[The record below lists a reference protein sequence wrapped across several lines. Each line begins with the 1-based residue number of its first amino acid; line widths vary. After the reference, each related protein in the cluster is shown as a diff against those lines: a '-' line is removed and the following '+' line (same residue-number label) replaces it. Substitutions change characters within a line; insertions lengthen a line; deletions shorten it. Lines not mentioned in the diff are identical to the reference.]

1 MARPKRP
8 SDEAYNERR
17 RKKRAAAR
25 AAREQNPELESSSSD
40 DAYTARR
47 RYTRKAERYMKQANA
62 SYGVNRERYIELAK
76 REAEKA
82 LSTYDKEPS
91 FQKLSKGLQRV
102 ALETDAQFSKPAN
115 DAQRQKLI
123 SRSKRV
129 LESNIEDRRE
139 FEGRAIMSSSVG
151 SRIMAALEPIWRQH
165 AEYNPKSKKYGVKDW
180 DKVAPKI
187 FEHMSEVTGKEI
199 TDWMGVIEAFEEN
212 PEIGA
217 DLYKD
222 PKNDI
227 RYDAVVQAAQ
237 AAFNL

>member
-1 MARPKRP
+1 MLPIIA
-8 SDEAYNERR
+8 
-17 RKKRAAAR
+17 AAAR
-25 AAREQNPELESSSSD
+25 AGATAAARSKAASATVKAARAKKASD
-40 DAYTARR
+40 EVYNARR
-47 RYTRKAERYMKQANA
+47 RYTRKAERYMKQADS
-62 SYGVNRERYIELAK
+62 SYGASRERYIELAK

-123 SRSKRV
+123 SRSRRA
-129 LESNIEDRRE
+129 LESNIQDRRE
-139 FEGRAIMSSSVG
+139 YEGRAIMSSSIG
-151 SRIMAALEPIWRQH
+151 SRIIAALEPVWRDY
-165 AEYNPKSKKYGVKDW
+165 ATVNPETGKTEIDW
-180 DKVAPKI
+180 SAASNAI
-187 FEHMSEVTGKEI
+187 FEHMSQQTGKSI
-199 TDWMGVIEAFEEN
+199 NDWLGVIEAFEQN

-227 RYDAVVQAAQ
+227 RYDSVVQAAQ

>member
-1 MARPKRP
+1 MAR
-8 SDEAYNERR
+8 AR
-17 RKKRAAAR
+17 RKGDIVY
-25 AAREQNPELESSSSD
+25 N
-40 DAYTARR
+40 ARR
-47 RYTRKAERYMKQANA
+47 RYTRKAERYMKQADN
-62 SYGVNRERYIELAK
+62 SYGASRERYIELAK

-123 SRSKRV
+123 SRSKRS
-129 LESNIEDRRE
+129 LESNVKDRRE
-139 FEGRAIMSSSVG
+139 YEGRAIMSSSVG
-151 SRIMAALEPIWRQH
+151 SRIIAALEPVWRDH
-165 AEYNPKSKKYGVKDW
+165 ASINPETGKTEIDWSAASK
-180 DKVAPKI
+180 AI

-199 TDWMGVIEAFEEN
+199 TDWMGVIEAFEQN

>member
-1 MARPKRP
+1 MARAKRKGD
-8 SDEAYNERR
+8 SVYN
-17 RKKRAAAR
+17 
-25 AAREQNPELESSSSD
+25 
-40 DAYTARR
+40 ARR

-62 SYGVNRERYIELAK
+62 SYGASRERYIELAK

-91 FQKLSKGLQRV
+91 FQKISKGLQRV

-123 SRSKRV
+123 SRSKRS
-129 LESNIEDRRE
+129 LEANVKDRRE
-139 FEGRAIMSSSVG
+139 YEGRAIMNSSVG
-151 SRIMAALEPIWRQH
+151 SRIIAALEPVWRDY
-165 AEYNPKSKKYGVKDW
+165 ASVNPETGKTEIDW
-180 DKVAPKI
+180 SAAAKAI
-187 FEHMSEVTGKEI
+187 FEHMSQQTGKLI
-199 TDWMGVIEAFEEN
+199 NDWLGVIEAFEEN
-212 PEIGA
+212 AEIGD

>member
-1 MARPKRP
+1 MTRPKRP

-17 RKKRAAAR
+17 RQKRAAAR
-25 AAREQNPELESSSSD
+25 AARAQNPELETSSSD
-40 DAYTARR
+40 DFYNARR
-47 RYTRKAERYMKQANA
+47 RFTRKAERYMKQANA
-62 SYGVNRERYIELAK
+62 SYGVRRERYIELAK

-82 LSTYDKEPS
+82 LSTYEKEPS

-102 ALETDAQFSKPAN
+102 ALETDAQFAKPAN

-123 SRSKRV
+123 SRSRRA
-129 LESNIEDRRE
+129 LESNIQDRRE
-139 FEGRAIMSSSVG
+139 YEGRAIMSSSVG
-151 SRIMAALEPIWRQH
+151 SRIIASLEPVWRQY
-165 AEYNPKSKKYGVKDW
+165 AEYNPKSKKYGIKNW
-180 DKVAPKI
+180 DEVAPKI
-187 FEHMSEVTGKEI
+187 FEYMSEVTGKEI

-227 RYDAVVQAAQ
+227 RYDSVVQAAQ

>member
-1 MARPKRP
+1 MLPIIA
-8 SDEAYNERR
+8 
-17 RKKRAAAR
+17 AAAR
-25 AAREQNPELESSSSD
+25 AGATAAARSKAASATVKAARAKKASD
-40 DAYTARR
+40 EVYNARR
-47 RYTRKAERYMKQANA
+47 RYTRKAERYMKQADN
-62 SYGVNRERYIELAK
+62 SYGASRERYIELAK

-91 FQKLSKGLQRV
+91 FQKISKGLQRV
-102 ALETDAQFSKPAN
+102 ALETDAQFAKPAN

-123 SRSKRV
+123 SRSKRA

-139 FEGRAIMSSSVG
+139 YEGRAIMSSSVG
-151 SRIMAALEPIWRQH
+151 SRIIAALEPIWRDY
-165 AEYNPKSKKYGVKDW
+165 ASINPETGKTEIDWSAASK
-180 DKVAPKI
+180 AI
-187 FEHMSEVTGKEI
+187 FEHMSQQAGKPI
-199 TDWMGVIEAFEEN
+199 NDWLGVIEAFENN

-237 AAFNL
+237 AALNL

>member
-1 MARPKRP
+1 MLPIIA
-8 SDEAYNERR
+8 
-17 RKKRAAAR
+17 AAAR
-25 AAREQNPELESSSSD
+25 AGASAAARSKAASATAKAARAKKASD
-40 DAYTARR
+40 EVYNARR
-47 RYTRKAERYMKQANA
+47 RYVRKAERYMKQADS
-62 SYGVNRERYIELAK
+62 SYGASRERYIELAK

-102 ALETDAQFSKPAN
+102 ALETDAQFARPAN

-123 SRSKRV
+123 SRSKRA
-129 LESNIEDRRE
+129 LESNIQDRRE
-139 FEGRAIMSSSVG
+139 YEGRAIMSSSVG
-151 SRIMAALEPIWRQH
+151 SRIIASLEPIWRDY
-165 AEYNPKSKKYGVKDW
+165 ASINPETGKTEIDWSAASK
-180 DKVAPKI
+180 AI
-187 FEHMSEVTGKEI
+187 FEHMSQQTGKPVN
-199 TDWMGVIEAFEEN
+199 DWLGVIEAFEQN

>member
-1 MARPKRP
+1 MARAKRKGD
-8 SDEAYNERR
+8 SVYN
-17 RKKRAAAR
+17 
-25 AAREQNPELESSSSD
+25 
-40 DAYTARR
+40 ARR

-62 SYGVNRERYIELAK
+62 SYGASRERYIELAK

-123 SRSKRV
+123 SRSKRS
-129 LESNIEDRRE
+129 LESNVKDRRE
-139 FEGRAIMSSSVG
+139 YEGRAIMSSSVG
-151 SRIMAALEPIWRQH
+151 SRIIAALEPVWRDY
-165 AEYNPKSKKYGVKDW
+165 ASINPETGKTEIDWSAASK
-180 DKVAPKI
+180 AI
-187 FEHMSEVTGKEI
+187 FEHMSQQTGKLI
-199 TDWMGVIEAFEEN
+199 NDWLGVIEAFEEN

>member
-1 MARPKRP
+1 MLPIIA
-8 SDEAYNERR
+8 
-17 RKKRAAAR
+17 AAAR
-25 AAREQNPELESSSSD
+25 AGATAAARSKAASATAKAARAKKASD
-40 DAYTARR
+40 EVYNARR
-47 RYTRKAERYMKQANA
+47 RYTRKAERYMKQADS
-62 SYGVNRERYIELAK
+62 SYGASRERYIELAK

-123 SRSKRV
+123 SRSKRA
-129 LESNIEDRRE
+129 LESNIQDRRE
-139 FEGRAIMSSSVG
+139 YEGRAIMSSSVG
-151 SRIMAALEPIWRQH
+151 SRIIAASEPVWRDY
-165 AEYNPKSKKYGVKDW
+165 ASVNPETGKTEIDWSAASK
-180 DKVAPKI
+180 AI
-187 FEHMSEVTGKEI
+187 FEHMSEQTGKPVN
-199 TDWMGVIEAFEEN
+199 DWLGVIEVFEQN

>member
-1 MARPKRP
+1 MARAKRKGD
-8 SDEAYNERR
+8 SVYN
-17 RKKRAAAR
+17 
-25 AAREQNPELESSSSD
+25 
-40 DAYTARR
+40 ARR
-47 RYTRKAERYMKQANA
+47 RYTRKAERYMKQAES
-62 SYGVNRERYIELAK
+62 SYGASRQRYTQLAK

-102 ALETDAQFSKPAN
+102 ALQTGAQFSKPAN

-123 SRSKRV
+123 SKSKRS
-129 LESNIEDRRE
+129 LEGNIKDRRE
-139 FEGRAIMSSSVG
+139 YEGRAIMNSSVG
-151 SRIMAALEPIWRQH
+151 SRIIASLEPIWRDY
-165 AEYNPKSKKYGVKDW
+165 AAVNPKTGKTEIDW
-180 DKVAPKI
+180 SAASEAI
-187 FEHMSEVTGKEI
+187 FEYMSLQTGKLI
-199 TDWMGVIEAFEEN
+199 NDWLGVIEAFEEN
-212 PEIGA
+212 AEIGD

>member
-8 SDEAYNERR
+8 SDEVYNERR
-17 RKKRAAAR
+17 RQKRAAAR
-25 AAREQNPELESSSSD
+25 AARKQNPELETSSSD
-40 DAYTARR
+40 DFYNARR
-47 RYTRKAERYMKQANA
+47 RFTRKAERYMKQANA
-62 SYGVNRERYIELAK
+62 SYGASRERYIELAK

-82 LSTYDKEPS
+82 LSTYEKEPS
-91 FQKLSKGLQRV
+91 FQKLSKGLQRL
-102 ALETDAQFSKPAN
+102 ALETNAQFSKPAN

-123 SRSKRV
+123 SRSKRA
-129 LESNIEDRRE
+129 LESNVEDRRE
-139 FEGRAIMSSSVG
+139 FEGRAIMSSSIG
-151 SRIMAALEPIWRQH
+151 SRIMASLEPIWRKY
-165 AEYNPKSKKYGVKDW
+165 AEYNPKSEKYGIKNW
-180 DKVAPKI
+180 DVVAPKI

-199 TDWMGVIEAFEEN
+199 TDWMGVIEAFEQN

>member
-1 MARPKRP
+1 MLPIIA
-8 SDEAYNERR
+8 
-17 RKKRAAAR
+17 AAAR
-25 AAREQNPELESSSSD
+25 AGATAAARSKVASTAAKAARAKKASD
-40 DAYTARR
+40 EVYNARR
-47 RYTRKAERYMKQANA
+47 RYTRKAERYMKQADN
-62 SYGVNRERYIELAK
+62 SYGASRERYIELAQ

-82 LSTYDKEPS
+82 LSTYDKEPP

-123 SRSKRV
+123 SRSKRA

-139 FEGRAIMSSSVG
+139 YEGRAIMSSSVG
-151 SRIMAALEPIWRQH
+151 SRIIAALEPIWRDY
-165 AEYNPKSKKYGVKDW
+165 ASINPETGKTEIDWSAASK
-180 DKVAPKI
+180 AI
-187 FEHMSEVTGKEI
+187 FEHMSQQAGKLI
-199 TDWMGVIEAFEEN
+199 NDWLGVIEVFEQN

-227 RYDAVVQAAQ
+227 RYDSVVQAAQ

>member
-1 MARPKRP
+1 MAR
-8 SDEAYNERR
+8 AR
-17 RKKRAAAR
+17 RKGD
-25 AAREQNPELESSSSD
+25 ETYN
-40 DAYTARR
+40 ARR

-62 SYGVNRERYIELAK
+62 SYGASRERYIWLAK

-123 SRSKRV
+123 SRSKRS
-129 LESNIEDRRE
+129 LESNVKDRRE
-139 FEGRAIMSSSVG
+139 YEGRAIMNSSVG
-151 SRIMAALEPIWRQH
+151 SRIIAALEPIWRDY
-165 AEYNPKSKKYGVKDW
+165 ASINPETGKTEIDWSAASK
-180 DKVAPKI
+180 AI
-187 FEHMSEVTGKEI
+187 FEHMSQQTGKLI
-199 TDWMGVIEAFEEN
+199 NDWLGVIEAFEQN

-237 AAFNL
+237 MAFNL

>member
-1 MARPKRP
+1 MLPIIA
-8 SDEAYNERR
+8 
-17 RKKRAAAR
+17 AAAR
-25 AAREQNPELESSSSD
+25 AGASAAARSKAASAAGKAARAKKASD
-40 DAYTARR
+40 EVYNARR
-47 RYTRKAERYMKQANA
+47 RYTRKAERYMKQADS
-62 SYGVNRERYIELAK
+62 SYGASRERYIELAK

-91 FQKLSKGLQRV
+91 FQKLSKGLQRI

-123 SRSKRV
+123 SRSRRA
-129 LESNIEDRRE
+129 LESNIQDRRE
-139 FEGRAIMSSSVG
+139 YEGRAIMSSSIG
-151 SRIMAALEPIWRQH
+151 SRIIAALEPVWRDY
-165 AEYNPKSKKYGVKDW
+165 ATVNPETGKTEIDWSAASK
-180 DKVAPKI
+180 AI
-187 FEHMSEVTGKEI
+187 FEHMSQQTGKPVN
-199 TDWMGVIEAFEEN
+199 DWLGVIEAFEQN

-227 RYDAVVQAAQ
+227 RYDSVVQAAQ

>member
-1 MARPKRP
+1 MLPIIA
-8 SDEAYNERR
+8 
-17 RKKRAAAR
+17 AAAR
-25 AAREQNPELESSSSD
+25 AGATAAARSKAASATAKAARAKKASD
-40 DAYTARR
+40 EVYNARR
-47 RYTRKAERYMKQANA
+47 RYVRKAERYMKQADN
-62 SYGVNRERYIELAK
+62 SYGASRERYIVLAK

-102 ALETDAQFSKPAN
+102 ALETDAQFAKPAN
-115 DAQRQKLI
+115 DAQRQKLV
-123 SRSKRV
+123 SRSKRA

-139 FEGRAIMSSSVG
+139 YEGRAIMSSSIG
-151 SRIMAALEPIWRQH
+151 SRIIAALEPIWRDY
-165 AEYNPKSKKYGVKDW
+165 ASINPETGKTEIDWSEASK
-180 DKVAPKI
+180 AI
-187 FEHMSEVTGKEI
+187 FEHMSQQTGKPVS
-199 TDWMGVIEAFEEN
+199 DWLGVIEAFEQN

-237 AAFNL
+237 MAFNL

>member
-1 MARPKRP
+1 MLPIIA
-8 SDEAYNERR
+8 
-17 RKKRAAAR
+17 AAAR
-25 AAREQNPELESSSSD
+25 AGASAAARSKAASAGAKAARAKKASD
-40 DAYTARR
+40 EIYNARR
-47 RYTRKAERYMKQANA
+47 RYTRKAERYMKQADK
-62 SYGVNRERYIELAK
+62 SYGAVRERYVMLAK

-123 SRSKRV
+123 SRSRRT
-129 LESNIEDRRE
+129 LESNIQDRRE
-139 FEGRAIMSSSVG
+139 YEGHAIMSSSIG
-151 SRIMAALEPIWRQH
+151 SRIIASLESLWRDYATVNPETGKTEIDWSAA
-165 AEYNPKSKKYGVKDW
+165 SK
-180 DKVAPKI
+180 AI
-187 FEHMSEVTGKEI
+187 FEHMSQQTGKPVN
-199 TDWMGVIEAFEEN
+199 DWLGVIEAFEQN
-212 PEIGA
+212 PEISA

-237 AAFNL
+237 SAFNL

>member
-8 SDEAYNERR
+8 LDEAYNERR
-17 RKKRAAAR
+17 RQKRAAAR
-25 AAREQNPELESSSSD
+25 AARAQNPELETSSSD
-40 DAYTARR
+40 DFYNARR

-62 SYGVNRERYIELAK
+62 SYGASRERYIELAK

-82 LSTYDKEPS
+82 LSTYEKEPS

-102 ALETDAQFSKPAN
+102 ALQTGAQFSKPAN

-123 SRSKRV
+123 SKSKRS
-129 LESNIEDRRE
+129 LEGNIKDRRE
-139 FEGRAIMSSSVG
+139 YEGRAIMNSSVG
-151 SRIMAALEPIWRQH
+151 SRIIASLEPIWRDY
-165 AEYNPKSKKYGVKDW
+165 AAVNPKTGKTEIDW
-180 DKVAPKI
+180 SAASEAI
-187 FEHMSEVTGKEI
+187 FEHMSMQTGKLI
-199 TDWMGVIEAFEEN
+199 NDWLGVIEAFEQN
-212 PEIGA
+212 SEIGA

-227 RYDAVVQAAQ
+227 RYDTVVQAAQ

>member
-1 MARPKRP
+1 MLPIIA
-8 SDEAYNERR
+8 
-17 RKKRAAAR
+17 AAAR
-25 AAREQNPELESSSSD
+25 AGASAAARSKIASTAAKAARAKNASD
-40 DAYTARR
+40 EVYNARR
-47 RYTRKAERYMKQANA
+47 RFTRKAERYMKQADN
-62 SYGVNRERYIELAK
+62 SYGASRERYIELAK

-102 ALETDAQFSKPAN
+102 ALETNAQFSEPAN

-123 SRSKRV
+123 SRSQRS
-129 LESNIEDRRE
+129 LESNIQDRRE
-139 FEGRAIMSSSVG
+139 YEGRAIMSSSIG
-151 SRIMAALEPIWRQH
+151 SRIIASLEPIWRDY
-165 AEYNPKSKKYGVKDW
+165 ASENPETGKTEIDWAQASK
-180 DKVAPKI
+180 AI
-187 FEHMSEVTGKEI
+187 FEHMSEQTGKPVN
-199 TDWMGVIEAFEEN
+199 DWLGVIEAFENN

>member
-1 MARPKRP
+1 MAR
-8 SDEAYNERR
+8 AR
-17 RKKRAAAR
+17 RKGD
-25 AAREQNPELESSSSD
+25 ETYN
-40 DAYTARR
+40 ARR
-47 RYTRKAERYMKQANA
+47 RYTRKAERYMKQADS
-62 SYGVNRERYIELAK
+62 SYGVSRERYIELAK

-82 LSTYDKEPS
+82 LSTYDKEPL

-102 ALETDAQFSKPAN
+102 ALETDAQFFKPAN

-123 SRSKRV
+123 SRSKRS
-129 LESNIEDRRE
+129 LESNVKDRRE
-139 FEGRAIMSSSVG
+139 YEGRAIMSSSVG
-151 SRIMAALEPIWRQH
+151 SRIIAALEPIWRDY
-165 AEYNPKSKKYGVKDW
+165 ASINPETGKTEIDWSAASK
-180 DKVAPKI
+180 AI
-187 FEHMSEVTGKEI
+187 FEHMSEQTGKPI
-199 TDWMGVIEAFEEN
+199 NDWLGVIEAFEQN

>member
-1 MARPKRP
+1 MAR
-8 SDEAYNERR
+8 AR
-17 RKKRAAAR
+17 RKGD
-25 AAREQNPELESSSSD
+25 ETYN
-40 DAYTARR
+40 ARR
-47 RYTRKAERYMKQANA
+47 RYTRKAERYMKQANT
-62 SYGVNRERYIELAK
+62 SYGASRDRYIELAK

-82 LSTYDKEPS
+82 LSTYEKEPR
-91 FQKLSKGLQRV
+91 FQDLSKGLQRV

-123 SRSKRV
+123 SRSKRS
-129 LESNIEDRRE
+129 LEGNIKDRRE
-139 FEGRAIMSSSVG
+139 CEGRAIMSSSVG
-151 SRIMAALEPIWRQH
+151 SRIIASLEPIWRQY
-165 AEYNPKSKKYGVKDW
+165 AEYNPKTKKYGIKNW
-180 DKVAPKI
+180 DEVAPKI
-187 FEHMSEVTGKEI
+187 FEYMSEVTGKEI
-199 TDWMGVIEAFEEN
+199 NDWMGVVEAFEQN

>member
-1 MARPKRP
+1 MLPIIA
-8 SDEAYNERR
+8 
-17 RKKRAAAR
+17 AAAR
-25 AAREQNPELESSSSD
+25 AGASAAARSKVASTAAKAARAKKASD
-40 DAYTARR
+40 EVYNARR
-47 RYTRKAERYMKQANA
+47 RYTRKAERYMKQADS
-62 SYGVNRERYIELAK
+62 SYGASRERYIELAK

-123 SRSKRV
+123 SRSKRA
-129 LESNIEDRRE
+129 LESNIQDRRE
-139 FEGRAIMSSSVG
+139 YEGRAIMNSSVG
-151 SRIMAALEPIWRQH
+151 SRIIASLEPIWRD
-165 AEYNPKSKKYGVKDW
+165 YTSVNPETGKTEIDWSAASK
-180 DKVAPKI
+180 AI
-187 FEHMSEVTGKEI
+187 FEYMSQQTGKPVN
-199 TDWMGVIEAFEEN
+199 DWLGVIEAFEQN

>member
-1 MARPKRP
+1 MLPIIA
-8 SDEAYNERR
+8 
-17 RKKRAAAR
+17 AAAR
-25 AAREQNPELESSSSD
+25 AGASAAARSKAASATAKAARAKKASD
-40 DAYTARR
+40 EVYNARR
-47 RYTRKAERYMKQANA
+47 RFTRKAERYMKQADS
-62 SYGVNRERYIELAK
+62 SYGASRERYIELAK

-91 FQKLSKGLQRV
+91 FQKLSKGLQRI

-123 SRSKRV
+123 SRSKRA
-129 LESNIEDRRE
+129 LESNIQDRRE
-139 FEGRAIMSSSVG
+139 YEGRAIMSSSVG
-151 SRIMAALEPIWRQH
+151 SRIIASLEPLWRDY
-165 AEYNPKSKKYGVKDW
+165 ATVNPETGKTEVDW
-180 DKVAPKI
+180 NEASRAI
-187 FEHMSEVTGKEI
+187 FEYMSEQVGKPI
-199 TDWMGVIEAFEEN
+199 NDWLGVIEAFEQN

>member
-1 MARPKRP
+1 MLPIIA
-8 SDEAYNERR
+8 
-17 RKKRAAAR
+17 AAAR
-25 AAREQNPELESSSSD
+25 AGASAAARSKVASTAAKAARAKKASD
-40 DAYTARR
+40 EVYNARR
-47 RYTRKAERYMKQANA
+47 RFTRKAERYMKQADN
-62 SYGVNRERYIELAK
+62 SYGASRERYIELAK

-102 ALETDAQFSKPAN
+102 ALETNAQFVEPAN

-123 SRSKRV
+123 SRSERA
-129 LESNIEDRRE
+129 LESKIQDRRE
-139 FEGRAIMSSSVG
+139 YEGRAIMSSSIG
-151 SRIMAALEPIWRQH
+151 SRIMASLEPIWRQY
-165 AEYNPKSKKYGVKDW
+165 AEYNEKTEKYGIKNW
-180 DKVAPKI
+180 DVVAPKI
-187 FEHMSEVTGKEI
+187 FEYMSEQTGKKI
-199 TDWMGVIEAFEEN
+199 TDWMGVIEAFENN

>member
-1 MARPKRP
+1 MLPIIAAAVRAGA
-8 SDEAYNERR
+8 S
-17 RKKRAAAR
+17 AAAR
-25 AAREQNPELESSSSD
+25 SKVASTAAKAARAKKASD
-40 DAYTARR
+40 EVYNARR
-47 RYTRKAERYMKQANA
+47 RYTRKAERYMKQADS
-62 SYGVNRERYIELAK
+62 SYGASRERYIELAK

-102 ALETDAQFSKPAN
+102 ALETDAQFAKPAN

-123 SRSKRV
+123 SRSKRA
-129 LESNIEDRRE
+129 LESNIQDRRE
-139 FEGRAIMSSSVG
+139 YEGRAIMSSSIG
-151 SRIMAALEPIWRQH
+151 SRIIAALEPVWRDY
-165 AEYNPKSKKYGVKDW
+165 ATVNPETGKTEIDW
-180 DKVAPKI
+180 FAASNAI
-187 FEHMSEVTGKEI
+187 FEHMSEQTGKPVN
-199 TDWMGVIEAFEEN
+199 DWLGVIEAFEQN

-227 RYDAVVQAAQ
+227 RYDSVVQAAQ

>member
-1 MARPKRP
+1 MARARRKGD
-8 SDEAYNERR
+8 SAYN
-17 RKKRAAAR
+17 
-25 AAREQNPELESSSSD
+25 
-40 DAYTARR
+40 ARR
-47 RYTRKAERYMKQANA
+47 RYTRKAERYMNQANA
-62 SYGVNRERYIELAK
+62 SYGVVRERYIELAR
-76 REAEKA
+76 REAERA

-123 SRSKRV
+123 SRSKRA
-129 LESNIEDRRE
+129 LESNVENRRE
-139 FEGRAIMSSSVG
+139 YEGRAIMSSSVG
-151 SRIMAALEPIWRQH
+151 SRIIASLEPIWRQY
-165 AEYNPKSKKYGVKDW
+165 AEYNQKSKKYGIKNW
-180 DKVAPKI
+180 DEVAPKI
-187 FEHMSEVTGKEI
+187 FEYMSEVTGKEI
-199 TDWMGVIEAFEEN
+199 TDWMEVIEAFEQN

>member
-1 MARPKRP
+1 MLPIIA
-8 SDEAYNERR
+8 
-17 RKKRAAAR
+17 AAAR
-25 AAREQNPELESSSSD
+25 AGATAAARSKVASTAAKAARAKKTSD
-40 DAYTARR
+40 EVYNARR
-47 RYTRKAERYMKQANA
+47 RYTRKAERYMKQADS
-62 SYGVNRERYIELAK
+62 SYGASRERYIELAK

-102 ALETDAQFSKPAN
+102 ALETDAQFAKPAN

-123 SRSKRV
+123 SRSRRA
-129 LESNIEDRRE
+129 LESNIQDRRE
-139 FEGRAIMSSSVG
+139 YEGRAIMSSSVG
-151 SRIMAALEPIWRQH
+151 SRIIASLEPVWRQY
-165 AEYNPKSKKYGVKDW
+165 AEYNPKSKKYGIKNW
-180 DKVAPKI
+180 DEVAPKI
-187 FEHMSEVTGKEI
+187 FEYMSEVTGKEI
-199 TDWMGVIEAFEEN
+199 TDWMGVIEAFEQN

-237 AAFNL
+237 AAFKL

>member
-1 MARPKRP
+1 MARAKRKGD
-8 SDEAYNERR
+8 SAYN
-17 RKKRAAAR
+17 
-25 AAREQNPELESSSSD
+25 
-40 DAYTARR
+40 ARR

-62 SYGVNRERYIELAK
+62 SYGASRERYIELAK

-115 DAQRQKLI
+115 DARRQEII
-123 SRSKRV
+123 SRSKRS
-129 LESNIEDRRE
+129 LESSVEDRRE
-139 FEGRAIMSSSVG
+139 YEGRAIMSSSVG
-151 SRIMAALEPIWRQH
+151 SRIIASLEPIWRQY
-165 AEYNPKSKKYGVKDW
+165 AEYNPKTKKYGVKDW

-187 FEHMSEVTGKEI
+187 FEYMSEVTGREI
-199 TDWMGVIEAFEEN
+199 TDWMGVIEAFEQN

>member
-1 MARPKRP
+1 MARARRKGD
-8 SDEAYNERR
+8 SAYN
-17 RKKRAAAR
+17 
-25 AAREQNPELESSSSD
+25 
-40 DAYTARR
+40 ARR
-47 RYTRKAERYMKQANA
+47 RYTRKAERYMKQADA
-62 SYGVNRERYIELAK
+62 SYGASRERYIELAK

-82 LSTYDKEPS
+82 LSTYEKEPS

-115 DAQRQKLI
+115 DARRQELI
-123 SRSKRV
+123 SRSKRS
-129 LESNIEDRRE
+129 LESNVENRRE
-139 FEGRAIMSSSVG
+139 YEGRAIMSSSVG
-151 SRIMAALEPIWRQH
+151 SRIIAALEPLWRDY
-165 AEYNPKSKKYGVKDW
+165 ASINPETGKTEIDWSAASK
-180 DKVAPKI
+180 AI
-187 FEHMSEVTGKEI
+187 FEHMSQQTGKPVN
-199 TDWMGVIEAFEEN
+199 DWLGVIEAFEQN

>member
-1 MARPKRP
+1 MAR
-8 SDEAYNERR
+8 AR
-17 RKKRAAAR
+17 RKG
-25 AAREQNPELESSSSD
+25 D
-40 DAYTARR
+40 DVYNARR

-62 SYGVNRERYIELAK
+62 SYGASRERYIELAK

-82 LSTYDKEPS
+82 LSTYEKEPS

-123 SRSKRV
+123 SRSKRS
-129 LESNIEDRRE
+129 LESNVKDRRE
-139 FEGRAIMSSSVG
+139 YEGRAIMSSSVG
-151 SRIMAALEPIWRQH
+151 SRIIAALEPIWRNY
-165 AEYNPKSKKYGVKDW
+165 ASINPETGKTEIDWSAASK
-180 DKVAPKI
+180 AI
-187 FEHMSEVTGKEI
+187 FEHMSQQTGKPVN
-199 TDWMGVIEAFEEN
+199 DWLGVIEAFEQN

-237 AAFNL
+237 MAFNL